1 MTERERPN
9 ARLLNDSRM
18 EECAIHYRF
27 ISSSTSTEP
36 SAMFS
41 FINDKKSHVLM
52 ENVEDIY
59 INRLM
64 ERVVSSGS
72 SKTASDRPTSGKG

>member
-52 ENVEDIY
+52 ENVDDIY
-59 INRLM
+59 HRLM
-64 ERVVSSGS
+64 ERVVTSGS